1 MKDIII
7 VEGKSKYEFNDKKE
21 IVKQFLGE
29 DFYKLKDN
37 EKYKRIKLKTL
48 MNATFRNIEVKD
60 IIKGDSIDNIE
71 KNQYIVYDEDT
82 YLLSLAKNNDIVI
95 YENEKVNQFSENI
108 NKEQLERVGKEY
120 IRINDCA
127 NEILKNKLKTIKE
140 SKNADKKGE
149 Y

>member
-108 NKEQLERVGKEY
+108 NK
-120 IRINDCA
+120 
-127 NEILKNKLKTIKE
+127 
-140 SKNADKKGE
+140 
-149 Y
+149 